1 VFAGNPYFI
10 DLDFLNEEGLLEK
23 GEYQSLKWETVPGKV
38 NYELQYALRIPV
50 LKKAF
55 QRFQRN
61 IPDSYHSFK
70 KEHAGW
76 LEDYSFFMSLKY
88 HFDGRDWSLWNEDI
102 KQRTLAAINHYQQ
115 LLKPEIEFWSFV
127 QFKFHKQW
135 FLLKSYAN
143 AEGIQ
148 IVGDM
153 AIYVAYDSSDVW
165 ANSGM
170 FQLDD
175 KKTSIEVAGVPGD
188 AFTVEGQLW
197 GNPLYDWD
205 LMKRTGYKWW
215 IDRVYFAKMMYDMIR
230 IDHFRGFES
239 YYAVPYGA
247 KNAIHGIWKKG
258 PDIDLFTAIKEKLG
272 DVNIIAEDLGFLTE
286 EVKLM
291 LKLSGYP
298 GMKIVQFGFDS
309 TEANEYSPHN
319 YHKNCIVYTGTHDN
333 DTAEG
338 WFSKMKP
345 ENKEYAYHYLNVTDE
360 NHRSWDLVRA
370 AWASVADIAICQMQ
384 DVLGLGS
391 QARMNIPSTVG
402 TNWLWR
408 MDKSSTTDE
417 LTEQIR
423 QLTKVYDR

>member
-1 VFAGNPYFI
+1 
-10 DLDFLNEEGLLEK
+10 
-23 GEYQSLKWETVPGKV
+23 
-38 NYELQYALRIPV
+38 
-50 LKKAF
+50 
-55 QRFQRN
+55 
-61 IPDSYHSFK
+61 
-70 KEHAGW
+70 
-76 LEDYSFFMSLKY
+76 
-88 HFDGRDWSLWNEDI
+88 
-102 KQRTLAAINHYQQ
+102 
-115 LLKPEIEFWSFV
+115 
-127 QFKFHKQW
+127 
-135 FLLKSYAN
+135 
-143 AEGIQ
+143 
-148 IVGDM
+148 
-153 AIYVAYDSSDVW
+153 
-165 ANSGM
+165 
-170 FQLDD
+170 
-175 KKTSIEVAGVPGD
+175 
-188 AFTVEGQLW
+188 
-197 GNPLYDWD
+197 
-205 LMKRTGYKWW
+205 
-215 IDRVYFAKMMYDMIR
+215 
-230 IDHFRGFES
+230 
-239 YYAVPYGA
+239 
-247 KNAIHGIWKKG
+247 
-258 PDIDLFTAIKEKLG
+258 
-272 DVNIIAEDLGFLTE
+272 VNIIAEDLGFLTE